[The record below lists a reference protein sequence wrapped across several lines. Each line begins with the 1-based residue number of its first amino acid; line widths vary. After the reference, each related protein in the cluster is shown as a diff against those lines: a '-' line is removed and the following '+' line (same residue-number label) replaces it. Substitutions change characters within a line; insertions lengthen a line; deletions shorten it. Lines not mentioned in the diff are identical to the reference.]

1 MPFSLQTEPLS
12 EELAV
17 NGTSYRGEIIVALK
31 FVPPNSSSH
40 SSKKLGRRSSNSKG
54 TLLILVKEAK
64 NLVSPKGTN
73 IPDPFCKGY
82 VKFNLPFRAFGLF
95 PICLRFY
102 VRGIFIRFSTN
113 PNFLICLINRISLLN
128 KIVTTQVHIK
138 YSLQLFKKK
147 CPN

>member
-1 MPFSLQTEPLS
+1 MILNLDATVYKIGWVIQQTTSHLLLSSFAILFQTEPLS

-31 FVPPNSSSH
+31 FLPPNSSSH

-82 VKFNLPFRAFGLF
+82 VHV
-95 PICLRFY
+95 Y
-102 VRGIFIRFSTN
+102 
-113 PNFLICLINRISLLN
+113 
-128 KIVTTQVHIK
+128 
-138 YSLQLFKKK
+138 
-147 CPN
+147 

>member
-95 PICLRFY
+95 PMCLRFD
-102 VRGIFIRFSTN
+102 VIFIRFSTN

-128 KIVTTQVHIK
+128 KIVTTHQVFFATFQEKVSKLKI
-138 YSLQLFKKK
+138 
-147 CPN
+147 